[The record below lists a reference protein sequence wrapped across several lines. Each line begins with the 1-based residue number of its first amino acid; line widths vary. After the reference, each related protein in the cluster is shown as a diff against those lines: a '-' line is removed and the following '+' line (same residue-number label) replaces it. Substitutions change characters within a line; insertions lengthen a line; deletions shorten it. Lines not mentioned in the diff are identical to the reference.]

1 MDKFSYAIGLGIGQ
15 NLLSMGA
22 KGIAVDDFAQAIK
35 DVLEG
40 NQTAISHT
48 EARDIVNKYF
58 AELEEKM
65 NAANIEAGK
74 KFLEENKKREGVVT
88 LPSGLQYEV
97 ITEGNV
103 GHYAKATDQVQC
115 HYEGTLI
122 DGTLFDSSIK
132 RGQPAT
138 FGVNQVIPG
147 WVEALQL
154 MPEGAKWKLYIP
166 SDLAYGAQGAGEM
179 IPPHS
184 TLVFEVEL
192 QKILSKET
200 TSKSKMKKV
209 TFLMALAVAAGMA
222 SCTAQ
227 SPKADLKTDIDSL
240 SYAIGMARTEGLDQ
254 YLAQQGIDSTQMS
267 EFLKGFNEGAAK
279 IDKKDVA
286 YMAGLQVGQMVSKQW
301 VEGFN
306 QQIFGNDSTQ
316 SISRENLLAGFVA
329 GVIGKGGAMDMMKAQ
344 EYMRTQMDAI
354 KEKATAEKYADN
366 KAAGEKFLAEN
377 KAKEGVVTT
386 PSGLQYKIITKGN
399 GAVPADSSKVKV
411 NYKGTLIDGTEFDS
425 SYKRNEPAT
434 FRANQVIKGWTEA
447 LTMMPVG
454 SKWELYIPYD
464 LAYGSR
470 ETGSQIKPFSTL
482 IFEVELLGIEK

>member
-103 GHYAKATDQVQC
+103 GRYAKATDQVQC

-179 IPPHS
+179 IPPH
-184 TLVFEVEL
+184 
-192 QKILSKET
+192 
-200 TSKSKMKKV
+200 
-209 TFLMALAVAAGMA
+209 
-222 SCTAQ
+222 TAQ

>member
-1 MDKFSYAIGLGIGQ
+1 MNDREYFLTTSLSYQLQAARRELAGFRSGEAWQKMRADYEGIIREKD
-15 NLLSMGA
+15 L
-22 KGIAVDDFAQAIK
+22 AIK
-35 DVLEG
+35 KLQKERDEFSFSRRKITKQWLDVLEDVRKEYEKE
-40 NQTAISHT
+40 TARLKKVI
-48 EARDIVNKYF
+48 
-58 AELEEKM
+58 AELLDMVASLKNRNSELDEKR
-65 NAANIEAGK
+65 K
-74 KFLEENKKREGVVT
+74 
-88 LPSGLQYEV
+88 
-97 ITEGNV
+97 
-103 GHYAKATDQVQC
+103 
-115 HYEGTLI
+115 
-122 DGTLFDSSIK
+122 
-132 RGQPAT
+132 
-138 FGVNQVIPG
+138 
-147 WVEALQL
+147 
-154 MPEGAKWKLYIP
+154 
-166 SDLAYGAQGAGEM
+166 
-179 IPPHS
+179 
-184 TLVFEVEL
+184 
-192 QKILSKET
+192 
-200 TSKSKMKKV
+200 
-209 TFLMALAVAAGMA
+209 
-222 SCTAQ
+222 
-227 SPKADLKTDIDSL
+227 KADLKTDIDSL